1 MTNMTSKNETN
12 EKNHKNPENQK
23 NQKNQKKNIWIK
35 AFTLTA
41 LVFGAGGLSACR
53 GGHHSP
59 EARIDHVSSRIV
71 KKLDFNDQQKS
82 LVKDITDE
90 MKKDFAEEKKYRESL
105 KVEIQKLIEAPELDQ
120 VRVKTL
126 IKEKQA
132 RMDGR
137 VEKYV
142 GKVADLHRTLTVE
155 QKKEILEKLEKF
167 SERFED

>member
-1 MTNMTSKNETN
+1 M
-12 EKNHKNPENQK
+12 
-23 NQKNQKKNIWIK
+23 
-35 AFTLTA
+35 
-41 LVFGAGGLSACR
+41 
-53 GGHHSP
+53 
-59 EARIDHVSSRIV
+59 SSRIA

-82 LVKDITDE
+82 LVKEITDE
-90 MKKDFAEEKKYRESL
+90 MKKDFVDEKKYRESL

-137 VEKYV
+137 VDKYV
-142 GKVADLHRTLTVE
+142 GKVSELHRTLTDE